1 MQLHERTSAN
11 SDGAVAPKEDT
22 GGSPVSA
29 QQKQES
35 DKSIAMLTL
44 LKRLGERQ
52 TQPAGCRRTP
62 VLLLELALSV
72 IAIVSFSPLARGA
85 ILERLKNGENLTVAA
100 IGTSLTSVNWGY
112 WLQPTGDWL
121 DGQGFPGKVTL
132 ANRAVC
138 GSASK
143 HEPGT
148 PEYRDGMNQLADM
161 LVQDN
166 PDVVF
171 IEFGIND
178 AYLQYKISKQAS
190 RANLQSMIDRI
201 RAWAAKQNQGKGKN
215 VEIVVQ
221 TMNNCVN
228 AHADQRPELA
238 QYYQGYREIA
248 LANKGVLFIDTY
260 HKWLDLYNS
269 QPDHATWNCY
279 VPDGIHPNAEG
290 AKGIIVPSV
299 QQALQGQLTKAGAVD
314 VPLFRA
320 NTRVLFQGDSITDGE
335 RNRNDCPHLLLGQGY
350 QFIIAAKFSA
360 LYPESKVMF
369 INRAVSGNNVNM
381 MAARWQTDTLDVKP
395 DLLSV
400 LIGINDS
407 GIGGGDERKV
417 PLDQYEQVYEKL
429 LTDARAANP
438 NIRLVLGEPFYLP
451 KEGRK
456 EGEARDQDIRQRQA
470 IVAQLATKYQAAV
483 VKYQKVFDDACKR
496 APAPFWAADGV
507 HPTYSGH
514 QLMADEWIRTVSQFQ
529 K

>member
-1 MQLHERTSAN
+1 MQIHEKTSA
-11 SDGAVAPKEDT
+11 SRMAKV
-22 GGSPVSA
+22 
-29 QQKQES
+29 
-35 DKSIAMLTL
+35 
-44 LKRLGERQ
+44 KRLM
-52 TQPAGCRRTP
+52 PL
-62 VLLLELALSV
+62 VLASALV
-72 IAIVSFSPLARGA
+72 GFSPLARGA

-100 IGTSLTSVNWGY
+100 IGTSLTAKDWGF
-112 WLQPTGDWL
+112 WFQPTGDWL
-121 DGQGFPGKVTL
+121 NGQGFAGKVTL

-143 HEPGT
+143 LVPGT
-148 PEYRDGMNQLADM
+148 ADYRDGVSQLTDM
-161 LVQDN
+161 LAKDN
-166 PDVVF
+166 PDAVF

-178 AYLQYKISKQAS
+178 AYLQYKISKQTS
-190 RANLQSMIDRI
+190 RANLQSMIDQI
-201 RAWAAKQNQGKGKN
+201 RVWAAKQNQGKGKN
-215 VEIVVQ
+215 VEIIVQ

-228 AHADQRPELA
+228 AHAEQRPELA
-238 QYYQGYREIA
+238 AYYQGYREIA

-260 HKWLDLYNS
+260 QKWLDLYNS
-269 QPDHATWNCY
+269 QPDHANWNRY

-299 QQALQGQLTKAGAVD
+299 QQALQSQVKAKTAGATGQAAPVAAAA
-314 VPLFRA
+314 VNGSWFKA

-350 QFIIAAKFSA
+350 QFIIAARFST
-360 LYPESKVMF
+360 LYPERKVTF
-369 INRAVSGNNVNM
+369 SNRAVSGNNVNM
-381 MAARWQTDTLDVKP
+381 MAARWQADTLDLKP

-417 PLDQYEQVYEKL
+417 PLNQYEQVYDKL
-429 LTDARAANP
+429 LADARAANP
-438 NIRLVLGEPFYLP
+438 DIRLVLGEPFYLP
-451 KEGRK
+451 KEGRQD
-456 EGEARDQDIRQRQA
+456 GDARDQDMRQRQA
-470 IVAQLATKYQAAV
+470 IIAKLATKYQAAL

-514 QLMADEWIRTVSQFQ
+514 QLMADEWVRTVTQFF